1 VPKKDN
7 LSIIIPAAGVG
18 KRMRSYGPK
27 SLIPLNHEETVISR
41 QINLLKK
48 LFLHHSEIIVVVGF
62 ESEKIIR
69 NLPKWVKVIENE
81 NYATTNVA
89 RSIGMALRIASNNNV
104 LIVYGDLVFN
114 IHALGVDLW
123 GDSCTVVD
131 SKGMIRED
139 EVGVSL
145 LKNEVLNFEYGH
157 FTKWAQIVYLRKR
170 ELELFSKFVW
180 NRDKYK
186 LFGYEALNYV
196 LDHGGYIR
204 AVEPVN
210 MKIAEIDFAKD
221 VDIARKIIN

>member
-114 IHALGVDLW
+114 IHALGV
-123 GDSCTVVD
+123 
-131 SKGMIRED
+131 
-139 EVGVSL
+139 
-145 LKNEVLNFEYGH
+145 
-157 FTKWAQIVYLRKR
+157 YLRKR